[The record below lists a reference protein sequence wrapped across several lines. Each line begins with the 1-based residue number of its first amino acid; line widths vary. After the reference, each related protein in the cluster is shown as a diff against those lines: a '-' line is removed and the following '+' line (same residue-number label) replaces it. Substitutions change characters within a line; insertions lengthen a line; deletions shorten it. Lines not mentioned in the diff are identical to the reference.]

1 MKKFATL
8 LMLVLSVLL
17 FVSFSNDP
25 PNGHTGAP
33 GDSICQSC
41 HTPQNQNFKG
51 SIRIEGFPDV
61 ITPDQTYE
69 LVIVNRDSLGTAA
82 KGGFQ
87 MTILGPL
94 NTRAGTLSGASSNS
108 AIVIS
113 SGRQYFEHRP
123 AQTFPDSNVLKW
135 KVQWKADNLPTSGT
149 ITAYIAGNIVNGNF
163 QSSGDRTYTSRA
175 TGEIMLSAT
184 EELSSRTP
192 ALYPNPGSTEIHIE
206 LPAHI
211 KADGSVYFYNSTGS
225 LCGYTTLNQGKVNVP
240 AIAPGVYWLRI
251 VKGSDAYVEKWI
263 KI

>member
-1 MKKFATL
+1 MKRSATL
-8 LMLVLSVLL
+8 LTFVLSVFLL
-17 FVSFSNDP
+17 VSFSNDP
-25 PNGHTGAP
+25 PNGKTGAP
-33 GDSICQSC
+33 GDSICSEC

-51 SIRIEGFPDV
+51 SIRIEGFPAV

-69 LVIVNRDSLGTAA
+69 LTIVNRDSLGTAA

-94 NTRAGTLSGASSNS
+94 NTRAGTLSGPSANS
-108 AIVIS
+108 AIQVS
-113 SGRQYFEHRP
+113 SGRQYYEHRP

-163 QSSGDRTYTSRA
+163 QSSGDRTFTSRA
-175 TGEIMLSAT
+175 SGEVMLSAT
-184 EELSSRTP
+184 DEITSRTP
-192 ALYPNPGSTEIHIE
+192 ALYPNPGASEIHIQ
-206 LPAHI
+206 LPGHI
-211 KADGSVYFYNSTGS
+211 NPDGSVYFYNSTGS
-225 LCGYTTLNQGKVNVP
+225 LCGYTTLNHGKANVP
-240 AIAPGVYWLRI
+240 AIPPGVYWLRI